1 MESCP
6 AAWQDEALAHWT
18 KPGQRK
24 QNKRLRKHILS
35 ANEENARGSSSS
47 PSRDRAFDPRLPA
60 VQSEGAFCG
69 VRLLAVTS
77 EGSSVLPTPLFTTGP
92 SIQDSGA
99 KTWRLLE
106 EVRMPSTPTT
116 GDVTYADECGF
127 GSFAAAGASGM
138 GFVTRQSDQIQ
149 VTSPQDN
156 SRSRWSRDRMMM
168 T

>member
-6 AAWQDEALAHWT
+6 SAWRGEALAHWT

-24 QNKRLRKHILS
+24 QNKSLRKHIPS

-47 PSRDRAFDPRLPA
+47 PSRDRAFDPCLPA
-60 VQSEGAFCG
+60 VQSEGALCG
-69 VRLLAVTS
+69 VQLLAATS
-77 EGSSVLPTPLFTTGP
+77 EGSWVLPTPLFTTGA

-106 EVRMPSTPTT
+106 EVGVTSTPAT
-116 GDVTYADECGF
+116 DVTYADECGF

-138 GFVTRQSDQIQ
+138 GFVTRQSD
-149 VTSPQDN
+149 
-156 SRSRWSRDRMMM
+156 
-168 T
+168 